1 MNRTTRTNSADL
13 NEYRLFSG
21 SFTNEYSVKF
31 DVTDGMI

>member
-1 MNRTTRTNSADL
+1 MNRTTRTNLTDL
-13 NEYRLFSG
+13 NEYRFFSG